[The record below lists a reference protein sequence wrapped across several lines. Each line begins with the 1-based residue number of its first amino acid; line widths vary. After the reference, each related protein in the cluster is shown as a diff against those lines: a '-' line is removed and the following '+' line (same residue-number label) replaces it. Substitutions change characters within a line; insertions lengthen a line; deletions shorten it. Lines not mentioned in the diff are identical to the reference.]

1 MVRSTLYLGAA
12 LAAIAHALPTASDAH
27 NIVEAG
33 FSPIDTA
40 SFAPAPISEEDLT
53 PITSATELT
62 AEKVLAGFDISKRQS
77 SCASGVYMIVARG
90 SGEPQGPGRLSQV
103 VQLIGQRIPSSVFT
117 SVVYP
122 ANIIDFG
129 APAYPFSVREGIREV
144 QRLIEA
150 RVNQCPN
157 ERIVLLGYSQGA
169 NACSTGLAGSGFG
182 NPPLKENLRGNS
194 TSHPCMTLHTFCS
207 QLLLTVRGVALF
219 GDPTQAANQAYNR
232 GTATD
237 GEGILGRTDFSLPE
251 LSRYSSRLLQWC
263 DRGDRVCAENIEP
276 YDGAVHSNVVSKYAN
291 AAANHIA
298 NVATR

>member
-1 MVRSTLYLGAA
+1 MVRSTLYLNVA
-12 LAAIAHALPTASDAH
+12 LAAIAQALPTASDEH
-27 NIVEAG
+27 KIIEAG

-40 SFAPAPISEEDLT
+40 PFAPAPISEEDLT

-62 AEKVLAGFDISKRQS
+62 AEEVLAGLDISKRQS

-103 VQLIGQRIPSSVFT
+103 VQLIGQRIPGSVFT

-182 NPPLKENLRGNS
+182 NPPLKENLRGNI
-194 TSHPCMTLHTFCS
+194 
-207 QLLLTVRGVALF
+207 RGVALF
-219 GDPTQAANQAYNR
+219 GDPTQAANQAYTR

-276 YDGAVHSNVVSKYAN
+276 YDGAVHSNVVSKYAT

>member
-1 MVRSTLYLGAA
+1 
-12 LAAIAHALPTASDAH
+12 
-27 NIVEAG
+27 
-33 FSPIDTA
+33 
-40 SFAPAPISEEDLT
+40 LT
-53 PITSATELT
+53 PITSATELP
-62 AEKVLAGFDISKRQS
+62 ASELLSKRQS
-77 SCASGVYMIVARG
+77 SCAAGVYMIVARG

-103 VQLIGQRIPSSVFT
+103 VQLIGQRIPNSVFT

-122 ANIIDFG
+122 ANIVDFG

-182 NPPLKENLRGNS
+182 NPPLKEGLRKNI
-194 TSHPCMTLHTFCS
+194 
-207 QLLLTVRGVALF
+207 RGVALF
-219 GDPTQAANQAYNR
+219 GCPTQAANQSYNR

-237 GEGILGRTDFSLPE
+237 GEGILGRTEVSLPQ
-251 LSRYSSRLLQWC
+251 LNRYSNVLLQWC

-276 YDGAVHSNVVSKYAN
+276 YDGAVHSNVVAKYAT

-298 NVATR
+298 NV

>member
-1 MVRSTLYLGAA
+1 MVRATIYLSAA
-12 LAAIAHALPTASDAH
+12 LAAIAQALPTASDAH

-33 FSPIDTA
+33 FSPVDTA
-40 SFAPAPISEEDLT
+40 PFAPAPISEEDLT

-62 AEKVLAGFDISKRQS
+62 AEDVLAGFAVSKRQS

-103 VQLIGQRIPSSVFT
+103 VQLIGQKILGSVFT

-129 APAYPFSVREGIREV
+129 APAYPFSVREGIQEV

-150 RVNQCPN
+150 RVNQCPK

-182 NPPLKENLRGNS
+182 NPPLKENLRGNI
-194 TSHPCMTLHTFCS
+194 
-207 QLLLTVRGVALF
+207 RGVALF
-219 GDPTQAANQAYNR
+219 GDPTQAPNQSYSR
-232 GTATD
+232 GSATD

-263 DRGDRVCAENIEP
+263 DRGDRVCAEDIEP